1 MEKKENFKVLKNQQC
16 SQASDIEIHARE
28 ILFIKERLNR
38 LMAEHSGQDY
48 ETVARDTD
56 RDNFMTAQAAKEY
69 GLVDQVLSKRP

>member
-1 MEKKENFKVLKNQQC
+1 GGFRG
-16 SQASDIEIHARE
+16 QASDIEIHARE

-48 ETVARDTD
+48 DTIARDTD

>member
-1 MEKKENFKVLKNQQC
+1 MIHQPLGGFRG
-16 SQASDIEIHARE
+16 QASDIEIHARE

-56 RDNFMTAQAAKEY
+56 RDNFMTAQSAKEY